1 MSQSLMHGVHQ
12 GMKQTCWLSSP
23 AVSKLT
29 DLFIASACLFNLLTG
44 LESKGLIQWLTH
56 RTQTKHNRQQHCI
69 PIVNSSAICTLY
81 PLFEASLHAVRL
93 LIPLEHECTM
103 EQFSSVI
110 SSVLVHNTHQVKF
123 SSVLFQTPH
132 QVKFSAV
139 LLKPTSSQIQFSTCS
154 QHTSSQIHFSTGSQ
168 YASSQIQFSTGSQ
181 HTSSQR
187 NPGATKTDAKLN
199 FLIQLSCSPGVG
211 MRKSK
216 KKQKKQEKFKTVVTS
231 PSYKQK

>member
-56 RTQTKHNRQQHCI
+56 RTQTKHNKQQHCI

-123 SSVLFQTPH
+123 SSVLVQNPH
-132 QVKFSAV
+132 QVKFSSV
-139 LLKPTSSQIQFSTCS
+139 LFQNPHQVKFSSVLFQNPHQVKFSSVLVHNTHQVKFIS
-154 QHTSSQIHFSTGSQ
+154 VLVHNTHQVKFSLVLVHNTHQ
-168 YASSQIQFSTGSQ
+168 VKETQEPPKQMLNST
-181 HTSSQR
+181 
-187 NPGATKTDAKLN
+187 
-199 FLIQLSCSPGVG
+199 F
-211 MRKSK
+211 
-216 KKQKKQEKFKTVVTS
+216 
-231 PSYKQK
+231 